1 MQLHKARLIRLT
13 SKITLGFLA
22 VATLFWVVGVAWAP
36 SWIKGSLEQYSQKVG
51 YQVELQDIA
60 VKPFALKVEL
70 YGLKLKQIKG
80 KELFS
85 LERGML
91 SLQWA
96 KLVLGEIGIQ
106 DIQLD
111 GPSILF
117 ERDAKANA
125 KWNWLEFIESI
136 SEKQVGAVETK
147 SKAPKVFVENFTIRE
162 ARLKLNDEQTKFA
175 DDLGPF
181 SLDLKKLSNYSSKT
195 DQAGIEALYSLDLG
209 KVDILIPSLNKMI
222 VVQKVRAAGGISS
235 PNPDT
240 LDAKLNLKLDDG
252 ELDFVLT
259 LKTKQDQILINTGIT
274 NLSIAPIVSLLP
286 ANSPLS
292 TNKGVMSGQ
301 MQYQLQNHL
310 WSASGDLRLL
320 DVEITEGKPRQPF
333 VQWKQVDI
341 KQIDLRKLASGN
353 TALTIDE
360 LIFDQPNFLFDL
372 DEKGLSNIR
381 RMFAKPASLKV
392 DSTESINQAQYS
404 RFQLD
409 IKAVKL
415 RDGLVQFSDLAVVP
429 QLKTEIRKLNGSLLG
444 VSNMPGRYAAIALN
458 GFIADKG
465 SFRAKGQASFDDPRR
480 NHDLS
485 VEFKNV
491 PLNTANAYFI
501 KHAGYSINDG
511 RLDLLLN
518 YKAKDAELL
527 GQNRFVIKDI
537 QLGEEIPDFQGK
549 RLPLRLAVALLEDS
563 DNVIDI
569 SLSIKG
575 NIDSPE
581 FSASGLV
588 WQAISTVLSNIVTA
602 PFRALAS
609 LLGLQS
615 DAPIYSV
622 VGESTYLPADQ
633 EKLDKLA
640 GVLVKRPNA
649 TIELLGAYDPGS
661 DKLELARAR
670 ADHAILN
677 AAGFKLSPSEP
688 LPTPSLSDPRIQS
701 GIKSAYGQQ
710 VGKIKL
716 AQRLITLPDNEARY
730 QQLRSEIILS
740 FVIGDTELK
749 QLAATRASR
758 ARDLML
764 QNNPSL
770 VERIKLGSSK
780 EAVADKDGIP
790 LGVNLGSK

>member
-91 SLQWA
+91 SLQWG

-381 RMFAKPASLKV
+381 RMFVKPASLKV
-392 DSTESINQAQYS
+392 DSTESINQAQSS

-415 RDGLVQFSDLAVVP
+415 RDGLVQFSDFAVVP
-429 QLKTEIRKLNGSLLG
+429 QLNTEIRKLNGSLLG
-444 VSNMPGRYAAIALN
+444 VSNTPGRYAAIALN

-649 TIELLGAYDPGS
+649 TIELFGAYDPGS

>member
-91 SLQWA
+91 SLQWG

-195 DQAGIEALYSLDLG
+195 DQSGIEALYSLDLG

-392 DSTESINQAQYS
+392 DSTESINQAQSS

-649 TIELLGAYDPGS
+649 TIELFGAYDPGS

>member
-91 SLQWA
+91 SLQWG

-392 DSTESINQAQYS
+392 DSTESINQAQSS

-429 QLKTEIRKLNGSLLG
+429 QLKMEIRKLNGSLLG
-444 VSNMPGRYAAIALN
+444 VSNTPGRYSAIALN

>member
-13 SKITLGFLA
+13 SKITLGFLV
-22 VATLFWVVGVAWAP
+22 VAILFWVVGVVWAP

-91 SLQWA
+91 SLQWG

-392 DSTESINQAQYS
+392 DSTESINQAQSS

-458 GFIADKG
+458 GFIAYKG

-749 QLAATRASR
+749 QLATTRASR

-770 VERIKLGSSK
+770 VERIKLGASK

>member
-91 SLQWA
+91 SLQWG

-341 KQIDLRKLASGN
+341 KQIDVRKLASGN

-392 DSTESINQAQYS
+392 DSTESINQAQSS

-649 TIELLGAYDPGS
+649 TIELFGAYDPGS

>member
-91 SLQWA
+91 SLQWG

-301 MQYQLQNHL
+301 MRYQLQNHL

-392 DSTESINQAQYS
+392 DSTESINQAQSS

-770 VERIKLGSSK
+770 VERIKLGASK

>member
-91 SLQWA
+91 SLQWG

-320 DVEITEGKPRQPF
+320 DVEITEGRPRQPF

-341 KQIDLRKLASGN
+341 KQIDVRKLASGN

-381 RMFAKPASLKV
+381 RMFVKPASLKV
-392 DSTESINQAQYS
+392 DSTESINQAQSS

>member
-91 SLQWA
+91 SLQWG

-392 DSTESINQAQYS
+392 DSTESINQAQSS

-444 VSNMPGRYAAIALN
+444 VSNTPGRYAAIALN

-649 TIELLGAYDPGS
+649 TIELFGAYDPGS

>member
-22 VATLFWVVGVAWAP
+22 VATLFWVVGVVWAP

-51 YQVELQDIA
+51 YQIELRDIA

-91 SLQWA
+91 SLQWG

-392 DSTESINQAQYS
+392 DSTESINQAQSS

-640 GVLVKRPNA
+640 GVLVKRTNA
-649 TIELLGAYDPGS
+649 TIELFGAYDPGS

-730 QQLRSEIILS
+730 QQLRSELILS

-770 VERIKLGSSK
+770 VERIKLGASK

>member
-13 SKITLGFLA
+13 SKITLGFLV
-22 VATLFWVVGVAWAP
+22 VAMLFWVVGVVWAP

-91 SLQWA
+91 SLQWG

-392 DSTESINQAQYS
+392 DSTESINQAQSS

>member
-1 MQLHKARLIRLT
+1 
-13 SKITLGFLA
+13 
-22 VATLFWVVGVAWAP
+22 
-36 SWIKGSLEQYSQKVG
+36 
-51 YQVELQDIA
+51 
-60 VKPFALKVEL
+60 
-70 YGLKLKQIKG
+70 
-80 KELFS
+80 
-85 LERGML
+85 
-91 SLQWA
+91 
-96 KLVLGEIGIQ
+96 
-106 DIQLD
+106 
-111 GPSILF
+111 
-117 ERDAKANA
+117 
-125 KWNWLEFIESI
+125 
-136 SEKQVGAVETK
+136 
-147 SKAPKVFVENFTIRE
+147 
-162 ARLKLNDEQTKFA
+162 
-175 DDLGPF
+175 
-181 SLDLKKLSNYSSKT
+181 
-195 DQAGIEALYSLDLG
+195 
-209 KVDILIPSLNKMI
+209 
-222 VVQKVRAAGGISS
+222 
-235 PNPDT
+235 
-240 LDAKLNLKLDDG
+240 
-252 ELDFVLT
+252 
-259 LKTKQDQILINTGIT
+259 
-274 NLSIAPIVSLLP
+274 
-286 ANSPLS
+286 
-292 TNKGVMSGQ
+292 
-301 MQYQLQNHL
+301 
-310 WSASGDLRLL
+310 LRLL

-392 DSTESINQAQYS
+392 DSTESINQAQSS

-749 QLAATRASR
+749 QLATTRASR

>member
-91 SLQWA
+91 SLQWG

-341 KQIDLRKLASGN
+341 KQIDVRKLASGN

-392 DSTESINQAQYS
+392 DSTESINQAQSS

-415 RDGLVQFSDLAVVP
+415 RDGLVQFSDFAVVP
-429 QLKTEIRKLNGSLLG
+429 QLNTEIRKLNGSLLG

-649 TIELLGAYDPGS
+649 TIELFGAYDPGS

>member
-91 SLQWA
+91 SLQWG

-392 DSTESINQAQYS
+392 DSTESINQTQSS

>member
-91 SLQWA
+91 SLQWG

-381 RMFAKPASLKV
+381 RMFAKPASFKV
-392 DSTESINQAQYS
+392 DSTESINQAQSS

-749 QLAATRASR
+749 QLATTRASR

-770 VERIKLGSSK
+770 VERIKLGASK

>member
-91 SLQWA
+91 SLQWG

-392 DSTESINQAQYS
+392 DSTESINQAQSS

-415 RDGLVQFSDLAVVP
+415 RDGLVQFSDFAVVP

-444 VSNMPGRYAAIALN
+444 VSNTPGRYAAIALN

>member
-51 YQVELQDIA
+51 YQIELRDIA

-91 SLQWA
+91 SLQWG

-392 DSTESINQAQYS
+392 DSTESINQAQSS

-649 TIELLGAYDPGS
+649 TIELFGAYDPGS

-730 QQLRSEIILS
+730 QQLRSELILS

-770 VERIKLGSSK
+770 VERIKLGASK

>member
-91 SLQWA
+91 SLQWG

-381 RMFAKPASLKV
+381 RMFAKPASRKV
-392 DSTESINQAQYS
+392 DSTESINQAQSS

>member
-13 SKITLGFLA
+13 SKITLGFLV
-22 VATLFWVVGVAWAP
+22 VAMLFWVVGVVWAP

-91 SLQWA
+91 SLQWG

-392 DSTESINQAQYS
+392 DSTESINQAQSS

-649 TIELLGAYDPGS
+649 TIELFGAYDPGS

>member
-51 YQVELQDIA
+51 YQVELQDVA

-70 YGLKLKQIKG
+70 YGFKLKQIKG

-91 SLQWA
+91 SLQWG

-259 LKTKQDQILINTGIT
+259 LKTKQDQILIDTGIT

-301 MQYQLQNHL
+301 MRYQLQNHL

-360 LIFDQPNFLFDL
+360 LIFNQPNFLFDL

-381 RMFAKPASLKV
+381 RMFAKPTSPEV
-392 DSTESINQAQYS
+392 DSAGSVNQAQSS

-649 TIELLGAYDPGS
+649 TIELFGAYDPGS

>member
-292 TNKGVMSGQ
+292 SNKGVMSGQ

-341 KQIDLRKLASGN
+341 KQIDVRKLASGN

-392 DSTESINQAQYS
+392 DSTESINQAQSS

-444 VSNMPGRYAAIALN
+444 VSNTPGRYAAIALN

-649 TIELLGAYDPGS
+649 TIELFGAYDPGS

>member
-22 VATLFWVVGVAWAP
+22 VATLFWVVGVVWAP

-91 SLQWA
+91 SLQWG

-392 DSTESINQAQYS
+392 DSTESINQAQSS

-649 TIELLGAYDPGS
+649 TIELFGAYDPGS

>member
-91 SLQWA
+91 SLQWG

-392 DSTESINQAQYS
+392 DSTESINQAQSS

-537 QLGEEIPDFQGK
+537 QLGEEVPDFQGK

-615 DAPIYSV
+615 YAPIYSV

>member
-91 SLQWA
+91 SLQWG

-392 DSTESINQAQYS
+392 DSTESINQAQSS

-444 VSNMPGRYAAIALN
+444 VSNTPGRYAAIALN

>member
-13 SKITLGFLA
+13 SKITLGFLV
-22 VATLFWVVGVAWAP
+22 VAMLFWVVGVVWAP

-91 SLQWA
+91 SLQWG

-392 DSTESINQAQYS
+392 DSTESINQAQSS

-415 RDGLVQFSDLAVVP
+415 RDGLVQFSDFAVVP
-429 QLKTEIRKLNGSLLG
+429 QLNTEIRKLNGSLLG
-444 VSNMPGRYAAIALN
+444 VSNTPGRYAAIALN

-758 ARDLML
+758 ARELML

>member
-91 SLQWA
+91 SLQWG

-392 DSTESINQAQYS
+392 DSTESINQAQSS

-649 TIELLGAYDPGS
+649 TIELFGAYDPGS

-758 ARDLML
+758 ARELML

>member
-91 SLQWA
+91 SLQWG

-392 DSTESINQAQYS
+392 DSTESINQAQSS

-429 QLKTEIRKLNGSLLG
+429 QIKTEIRKLNGSLLG

>member
-91 SLQWA
+91 SLQWG

-392 DSTESINQAQYS
+392 DSTESINQAQSS

-444 VSNMPGRYAAIALN
+444 VSNTPGRYAAIALN

-602 PFRALAS
+602 PFRTLAS

>member
-13 SKITLGFLA
+13 SKITLGFLV
-22 VATLFWVVGVAWAP
+22 VATLFWVVGVVWAP

-91 SLQWA
+91 SLQWG

-392 DSTESINQAQYS
+392 DSTESINQAQSS

-649 TIELLGAYDPGS
+649 TIELFGAYDPGS

-758 ARDLML
+758 ARELML

>member
-91 SLQWA
+91 SLQWG

-392 DSTESINQAQYS
+392 DSTEPINQAQSS

-429 QLKTEIRKLNGSLLG
+429 QIKTEIRKLNGSLLG

-770 VERIKLGSSK
+770 VERIKLGASK

>member
-13 SKITLGFLA
+13 SKITLGFLV

-91 SLQWA
+91 SLQWG

-136 SEKQVGAVETK
+136 SEKQVGAVENK

-320 DVEITEGKPRQPF
+320 DVEITEGRPRQPF

-360 LIFDQPNFLFDL
+360 LIFNQPNFLFDL

-381 RMFAKPASLKV
+381 RMFAKPTSPEV
-392 DSTESINQAQYS
+392 DSAGSVNQAQSS

-444 VSNMPGRYAAIALN
+444 VSNTPGRYAAIALN

-749 QLAATRASR
+749 QLATTRASR

-770 VERIKLGSSK
+770 VERIKLGASK

>member
-91 SLQWA
+91 SLQWG

-392 DSTESINQAQYS
+392 DSTEPINQAQSS

-615 DAPIYSV
+615 DTPIYSV
-622 VGESTYLPADQ
+622 VGESTYLLADQ

-649 TIELLGAYDPGS
+649 TIELLGAYDPSS

>member
-91 SLQWA
+91 SLQWG

-292 TNKGVMSGQ
+292 TNKGVMSSQ

-392 DSTESINQAQYS
+392 DSTESINQAQSS

-649 TIELLGAYDPGS
+649 TIELFGAYDPGS

>member
-91 SLQWA
+91 SLQWG

-301 MQYQLQNHL
+301 MRYQLQNHL

-360 LIFDQPNFLFDL
+360 LIFNQPNFLFDL

-381 RMFAKPASLKV
+381 RMFAKPTSPEV
-392 DSTESINQAQYS
+392 DSAGSVNQAQSS

-444 VSNMPGRYAAIALN
+444 VSNTPGRYAAIALN

-649 TIELLGAYDPGS
+649 TIELFGAYDPGS

>member
-91 SLQWA
+91 SLQWG

-392 DSTESINQAQYS
+392 DSTESINQAQSS

-415 RDGLVQFSDLAVVP
+415 RDGLVQFSDFAVVP
-429 QLKTEIRKLNGSLLG
+429 QLNTEIRKLNGSLLG
-444 VSNMPGRYAAIALN
+444 VSNTPGRYAAIALN

-649 TIELLGAYDPGS
+649 TIELFGAYDPGS

-749 QLAATRASR
+749 QLATTRASR
-758 ARDLML
+758 ARELML

-770 VERIKLGSSK
+770 VDRIKLGSSK

>member
-91 SLQWA
+91 SLQWG

-320 DVEITEGKPRQPF
+320 DVEITEGRPRQPF

-392 DSTESINQAQYS
+392 DSTESINQAQSS

-415 RDGLVQFSDLAVVP
+415 RDGLVQFSDFAVVP
-429 QLKTEIRKLNGSLLG
+429 QLNTEIRKLNGSLLG
-444 VSNMPGRYAAIALN
+444 VSNTPGRYAAIALN

-649 TIELLGAYDPGS
+649 TIELFGAYDPGS

>member
-91 SLQWA
+91 SLQWG

-136 SEKQVGAVETK
+136 SEKQVGAVENK

-392 DSTESINQAQYS
+392 DSTESINQAQSS

>member
-91 SLQWA
+91 SLQWG

-392 DSTESINQAQYS
+392 DSTEPINQAQSS

-444 VSNMPGRYAAIALN
+444 VSNTPGRYAAIALN

>member
-91 SLQWA
+91 SLQWG

-392 DSTESINQAQYS
+392 DSTESINQAQSS

-415 RDGLVQFSDLAVVP
+415 RDGLVQFSDFAVVP
-429 QLKTEIRKLNGSLLG
+429 QLNTEIRKLNGSLLG
-444 VSNMPGRYAAIALN
+444 VSNTPGRYAAIVLN

-622 VGESTYLPADQ
+622 VGESAYLPADQ

-649 TIELLGAYDPGS
+649 TIELFGAYDPGS

-740 FVIGDTELK
+740 FVISDTELK
-749 QLAATRASR
+749 QLAASRASR